1 MLSLIAV
8 ARWLENLLDPIS
20 ACLYTRDFFFRYYYA
35 Y

>member
-8 ARWLENLLDPIS
+8 ARSLENLLDPIS